1 MSVHSICF
9 SSNSNFLLL
18 HSLGNGNDEGV
29 DGTVSEARGDPGV
42 CTDQG
47 RVDGG

>member
-1 MSVHSICF
+1 MSVHLICF
-9 SSNSNFLLL
+9 PSNSTFLLL
-18 HSLGNGNDEGV
+18 HSLGNGDDEGV
-29 DGTVSEARGDPGV
+29 DGTVFKARGDPGV